1 MEALETIQHD
11 VERELEL
18 KLVVATRA
26 DYGRPLVWPAGCDGG
41 PLGGCHRA
49 SGAARTSS

>member
-11 VERELEL
+11 VECELEL

-26 DYGRPLVWPAGCDGG
+26 DHRRLLVEPTGRDGG
-41 PLGGCHRA
+41 AVGVRA
-49 SGAARTSS
+49 